1 MKKTGLLL
9 AAMLLFCGCS
19 ETENDTEK
27 PVPEDVTDTSDTGEA
42 APEEPFITYD
52 SGSMQDV
59 SVSVSLKDGELPIEV
74 SAADLSGL
82 DFGKKIPPCII
93 AENWKDYYSVNGRDV
108 YFNEEEIEENKLRE
122 PHDGVIQDY
131 TTGDGDVY
139 FFVSYDMNCR
149 EWNHSTAF
157 FRYDTASSVLT
168 EIKSFES
175 LEEPL
180 EISVCSMKYLNGKL
194 YFISAVHDSET
205 AVHYAI
211 YSLDTVTGELEVSFD
226 TAAFSDMDA
235 ADCPIDELVC
245 QDGRLFAVDYTLG
258 SGTDVT
264 EQVIYEMDNGT
275 GQWSEIWHGKDLYKP
290 ARICGG
296 KIVTTDRNENRKVC
310 VHTDSYDFVTPYRT
324 AQLVY
329 ADDKEAALLQADR
342 LSEVWTG
349 YTENSFLQVYDFDK
363 NRHYTFDLD
372 DLGTG
377 TEIEKVEN
385 GYLITNGE
393 AVRAPVY
400 YIIPELG
407 IAFEAAS
414 GDSQKYEY
422 PSVVDYSRADYMIRT
437 NNDRAAVTD
446 GQKIYVFSR

>member
-59 SVSVSLKDGELPIEV
+59 SVSVLLKDGELPIEV

-108 YFNEEEIEENKLRE
+108 YFSEEEIEENKLRE

-157 FRYDTASSVLT
+157 FRYDTASGVLT

-194 YFISAVHDSET
+194 
-205 AVHYAI
+205 
-211 YSLDTVTGELEVSFD
+211 
-226 TAAFSDMDA
+226 
-235 ADCPIDELVC
+235 
-245 QDGRLFAVDYTLG
+245 
-258 SGTDVT
+258 
-264 EQVIYEMDNGT
+264 
-275 GQWSEIWHGKDLYKP
+275 
-290 ARICGG
+290 
-296 KIVTTDRNENRKVC
+296 
-310 VHTDSYDFVTPYRT
+310 
-324 AQLVY
+324 
-329 ADDKEAALLQADR
+329 
-342 LSEVWTG
+342 
-349 YTENSFLQVYDFDK
+349 
-363 NRHYTFDLD
+363 
-372 DLGTG
+372 
-377 TEIEKVEN
+377 
-385 GYLITNGE
+385 
-393 AVRAPVY
+393 
-400 YIIPELG
+400 
-407 IAFEAAS
+407 
-414 GDSQKYEY
+414 
-422 PSVVDYSRADYMIRT
+422 
-437 NNDRAAVTD
+437 
-446 GQKIYVFSR
+446 